1 MAACYEAPSKVPC
14 GDFPGHTV
22 IRRRR
27 AARQWTAGPRQRCR
41 AAPLRGACLPPVG
54 SCCCTSAACAAL
66 AWQLALRLR
75 HRAALLGGMLGLA
88 PAARSRSGFTLMD
101 RRVQAHGCPCGES
114 RHPYA
119 PGKASG
125 RLPSAEVRPAMH
137 GGLRYPCKALL
148 RRMRVRML
156 PLCQRSVTARALC
169 PHSPGGLCGL
179 ACPLPAVATRAGL
192 AATGTLKRRAG

>member
-1 MAACYEAPSKVPC
+1 MPC
-14 GDFPGHTV
+14 RILGQD
-22 IRRRR
+22 
-27 AARQWTAGPRQRCR
+27 
-41 AAPLRGACLPPVG
+41 ACLPPVG
-54 SCCCTSAACAAL
+54 NSCCTSAACAAL

-75 HRAALLGGMLGLA
+75 CRAALLGGMLGLA
-88 PAARSRSGFTLMD
+88 PAARTRSISTLMD
-101 RRVQAHGCPCGES
+101 RRVQAHGCPCGGS
-114 RHPYA
+114 RPPYA

-156 PLCQRSVTARALC
+156 PMCQRSQRPLGPSGSRPTATLWRPVTALTRRAALSLRW
-169 PHSPGGLCGL
+169 PSLSL
-179 ACPLPAVATRAGL
+179 LPAVALPAVAARAGL

>member
-1 MAACYEAPSKVPC
+1 MPCRASERRVPPSGRQLLLHLRCLCCAGVAASTAPAAQSSTP
-14 GDFPGHTV
+14 
-22 IRRRR
+22 RRH
-27 AARQWTAGPRQRCR
+27 AGP
-41 AAPLRGACLPPVG
+41 
-54 SCCCTSAACAAL
+54 
-66 AWQLALRLR
+66 
-75 HRAALLGGMLGLA
+75 A

-148 RRMRVRML
+148 RRMQVCML
-156 PLCQRSVTARALC
+156 PMCQRSVTARALC

-179 ACPLPAVATRAGL
+179 ACPLPAVARGCSLPLPAVALSVCG
-192 AATGTLKRRAG
+192 GYSCRPRSHQC